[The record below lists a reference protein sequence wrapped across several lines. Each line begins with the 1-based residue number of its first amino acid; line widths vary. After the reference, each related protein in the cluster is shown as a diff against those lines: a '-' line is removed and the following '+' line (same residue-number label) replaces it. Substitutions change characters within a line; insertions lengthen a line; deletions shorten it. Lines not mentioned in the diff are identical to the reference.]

1 MTLTKKD
8 QERYSRLAELE
19 ERPDGEG
26 TPGESLR
33 GAEAA
38 AAGHQL
44 LLAALGSEAA
54 VKKAV
59 GGRPG
64 LGKKVAGSGESPTI
78 RVRVTTAQRN
88 HIATLRRQMKL
99 KYDSDLV
106 RLAVDEYVS
115 KHLKQSA

>member
-8 QERYSRLAELE
+8 QERYSRLAAIE
-19 ERPDGEG
+19 EHSDGES
-26 TPGESLR
+26 TSGESLR
-33 GAEAA
+33 GADAA

-59 GGRPG
+59 GGRPN
-64 LGKKVAGSGESPTI
+64 LGKKAAGSGESPTI
-78 RVRVTTAQRN
+78 RVRVTSAQRE
-88 HIATLRRQMKL
+88 HIAVLRRQMKL
-99 KYDSDLV
+99 KNNSDLV

-115 KHLKQSA
+115 RHLTHSA